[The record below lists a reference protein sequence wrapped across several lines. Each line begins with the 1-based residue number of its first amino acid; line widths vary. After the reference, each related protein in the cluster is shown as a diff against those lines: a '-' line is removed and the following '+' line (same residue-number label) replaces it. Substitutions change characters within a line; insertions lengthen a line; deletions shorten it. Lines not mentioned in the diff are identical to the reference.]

1 MSLTEEM
8 VVESLKG
15 MIDPNTG
22 KNLIETKCNK
32 SILFFDVVSNSPWDN
47 KKSPTKTAILFFHR
61 ALIDKNP
68 LLSEASS
75 TTSSWTRV
83 AVCNNSIKDAAI

>member
-22 KNLIETKCNK
+22 KNLIETKCVK
-32 SILFFDVVSNSPWDN
+32 SIKIEDEKPNIKILLAYYFVFLYLF
-47 KKSPTKTAILFFHR
+47 
-61 ALIDKNP
+61 
-68 LLSEASS
+68 
-75 TTSSWTRV
+75 
-83 AVCNNSIKDAAI
+83 

>member
-22 KNLIETKCNK
+22 KNLIELSVLSQSKLK
-32 SILFFDVVSNSPWDN
+32 M
-47 KKSPTKTAILFFHR
+47 
-61 ALIDKNP
+61 KNQ
-68 LLSEASS
+68 
-75 TTSSWTRV
+75 T
-83 AVCNNSIKDAAI
+83 